1 MIKNMVSDGTR
12 DMQEVI
18 MCGGRRREGLTMCI
32 CLQLVVRQCDF
43 YIVFGIMGAFING
56 PEEDGMRGTLTG
68 PQLASSPCCE
78 ADSFAQRRLIWSA
91 LRPSSSPLISVH
103 FFVPMRCTASAISAS
118 SSALHALPSAVAFR
132 EQRADRKRGRSR
144 YLCRLGFRLR
154 TSDGNDGRPR
164 FRFGGI
170 GKTYLAPNA
179 AKNDGNGNSSSS
191 QRIPAVGLASAA
203 AAAATDMSSIL

>member
-18 MCGGRRREGLTMCI
+18 MCGGRRREGLTVCI

-43 YIVFGIMGAFING
+43 YIVFGIMGTFING
-56 PEEDGMRGTLTG
+56 LKGEEMRGTLTG

-103 FFVPMRCTASAISAS
+103 FFVPR
-118 SSALHALPSAVAFR
+118 R
-132 EQRADRKRGRSR
+132 
-144 YLCRLGFRLR
+144 
-154 TSDGNDGRPR
+154 
-164 FRFGGI
+164 
-170 GKTYLAPNA
+170 
-179 AKNDGNGNSSSS
+179 
-191 QRIPAVGLASAA
+191 
-203 AAAATDMSSIL
+203 